1 MARLCRLYRSLEAPV
16 VAWFHLFYPSMHVS
30 RSIYILGQWW
40 HHEARQWLELRS
52 ADWICWWQLRPLLY
66 LRGSP
71 RHAIVS
77 GVLPIIPEFI
87 GPVRSRF
94 PIWPT
99 RVSPT
104 FETENHDNRGEG
116 IRWAEAEDPIK
127 LLLSFGSVI
136 KFILQ
141 LWTWISLEMFSPVWI
156 LIRLRLP
163 TQRLRT
169 ASCRNQ
175 NEEYMDISRTTP
187 SSKRW
192 LKHGWYDCLCLL
204 YVCLLEFFVQ
214 AHVNKA
220 EATKTE
226 KLANDVFFY
235 PPRTAQICW

>member
-16 VAWFHLFYPSMHVS
+16 VGFTYFTHPCMLVAAYIYLDNGDIVRLGSDSNWDQPTGYADDSSDLF
-30 RSIYILGQWW
+30 SIYA
-40 HHEARQWLELRS
+40 EAHVML
-52 ADWICWWQLRPLLY
+52 
-66 LRGSP
+66 
-71 RHAIVS
+71 VS

-141 LWTWISLEMFSPVWI
+141 LWTWISLEMCSPVWI

-169 ASCRNQ
+169 ASCRHQ